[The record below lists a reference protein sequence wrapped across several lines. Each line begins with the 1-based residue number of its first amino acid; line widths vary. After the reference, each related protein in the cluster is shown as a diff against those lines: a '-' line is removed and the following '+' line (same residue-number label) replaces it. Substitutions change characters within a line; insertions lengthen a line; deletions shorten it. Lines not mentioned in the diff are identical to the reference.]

1 MKNKNIYLIA
11 LAILYN
17 LLFYNLKL
25 GINVILFNIPFLIF
39 LIYYLLKND
48 LVKNKNGL
56 LFLIPIIILSMNY
69 FIFNNFYSR
78 INKFIIPLFYI
89 IMIIYTV
96 NPPKTI
102 TNFIT
107 KMFSEIIKPFDY
119 IEEVQ
124 KELKE
129 YENKLSKES
138 KTIIQII
145 KSTIIILPIVILVL
159 LLLTSADSLFDSIL
173 GETLSLIFKML
184 RPSFI
189 MRILSI
195 LFFFFYVSLSLI
207 YIKKDL
213 IIEEDEEK
221 EENKSNITVKLL
233 LTVLNIIYIIF
244 DLIQIHSLFLH
255 NINSSF
261 NYADYARRGFF
272 QLMIISFINF
282 SIIVFSKSK
291 KDSYIKIM
299 SIVMLILTGII
310 ICSSFYRMFLYEQAY
325 GYTILRLGVYVIL
338 VTEMILIIP
347 TILYVLKENIN
358 ILNYYVIIIT
368 GVYTII
374 NLFSVDNI
382 ITNNNIKRYYKIN
395 KIDIDYL
402 ENNNYDNIPL
412 LISLKKQCSDNYL
425 KDEIDFYLKE
435 RYQEIKKEK
444 IVEKSLSSN
453 YAESLLKQKK

>member
-1 MKNKNIYLIA
+1 MKNKNIYLIG
-11 LAILYN
+11 LSVLYN

-25 GINVILFNIPFLIF
+25 GINVILFHIPFLIF

-56 LFLIPIIILSMNY
+56 LFIIPVIILSMNY

-78 INKFIIPLFYI
+78 INKYIIPLFYI

-102 TNFIT
+102 TKFIT
-107 KMFSEIIKPFDY
+107 KIFYEIVKPFDY
-119 IEEVQ
+119 LDDVK
-124 KELKE
+124 KELQE
-129 YENKLSKES
+129 YEKKLSKES

-145 KSTIIILPIVILVL
+145 KSTIIILPIVIIVL
-159 LLLTSADSLFDSIL
+159 LLLTSADSLFDNIL

-184 RPSFI
+184 RPTFI

-195 LFFFFYVSLSLI
+195 LFFFFYISLSLI

-213 IIEEDEEK
+213 TIEEDEEK

-244 DLIQIHSLFLH
+244 DWIQIQSLFFH

-282 SIIVFSKSK
+282 SIILFSKSK
-291 KDSYIKIM
+291 KDSYVKIM
-299 SIVMLILTGII
+299 SIVILILTGII

-338 VTEMILIIP
+338 VTEMILIVP
-347 TILYVLKENIN
+347 TILYILKENIN

-412 LISLKKQCSDNYL
+412 LISLKKNCKDNYL

-444 IVEKSLSSN
+444 EVEKSLSSN
-453 YAESLLKQKK
+453 YAESLLK

>member
-102 TNFIT
+102 TNFII
-107 KMFSEIIKPFDY
+107 KIFSEIIKPFDY

-159 LLLTSADSLFDSIL
+159 LLLTSADSLFDNIL

-184 RPSFI
+184 RPTFI

-195 LFFFFYVSLSLI
+195 LFFFFYISLSLI

-213 IIEEDEEK
+213 TIEEDEEK
-221 EENKSNITVKLL
+221 EENNSNITIKLL

-282 SIIVFSKSK
+282 SIILFSKSK
-291 KDSYIKIM
+291 KDSYVKIM
-299 SIVMLILTGII
+299 SIIILILTGII

-358 ILNYYVIIIT
+358 ILNYYVIVIT

-395 KIDIDYL
+395 KIDIYYL

-444 IVEKSLSSN
+444 TVEKSLSSN
-453 YAESLLKQKK
+453 YAESLLKQKN